1 MLNQLVSSCARCAR
15 PVSNH
20 AITAD
25 SPGRGLKQT
34 AEISP
39 GLEREAL
46 RNLLR
51 AQGFIGN
58 ALVIHHPAST
68 RNGAFD
74 GLLIPAFAVEEQAM
88 GLAQDLT

>member
-1 MLNQLVSSCARCAR
+1 MLNQLVSSGARCPR
-15 PVSNH
+15 PVGNH
-20 AITAD
+20 PITANG
-25 SPGRGLKQT
+25 PGRGLKQT

-39 GLEREAL
+39 GLERKAL

-51 AQGFIGN
+51 GQGFIGN

-68 RNGAFD
+68 RDRALD
-74 GLLIPAFAVEEQAM
+74 RLLIPAFAVEKQAM